1 MNKPEPVAL
10 IKLRLSLLQEIAE
23 RADEISRI
31 DDRLKSITG
40 EHDYHD
46 YN

>member
-1 MNKPEPVAL
+1 MKPESVAL
-10 IKLRLSLLQEIAE
+10 TKRRLSLLQEIAE

-40 EHDYHD
+40 DMIE
-46 YN
+46 NEQ

>member
-1 MNKPEPVAL
+1 MNKSEL
-10 IKLRLSLLQEIAE
+10 TELRLSLLQEIAE

-31 DDRLKSITG
+31 DLRLKSITG